1 MDGFWISV
9 RCVSITPSQPCL
21 GFAPRSQSFAFR
33 PNRSSRLR
41 LFAIRTN
48 SLTFVSSV
56 RKSAPHP
63 GKGSVK
69 RGLLW
74 YWRLLSPS
82 FAVCDW
88 QKSLYKQTSRLAPE
102 MAKTM
107 AEQGFEALFK
117 TCLNNVY
124 INDNISL
131 YNYYITCEYSS
142 QVSEDE
148 YLYYI
153 LQP

>member
-1 MDGFWISV
+1 
-9 RCVSITPSQPCL
+9 
-21 GFAPRSQSFAFR
+21 
-33 PNRSSRLR
+33 
-41 LFAIRTN
+41 
-48 SLTFVSSV
+48 
-56 RKSAPHP
+56 
-63 GKGSVK
+63 
-69 RGLLW
+69 
-74 YWRLLSPS
+74 
-82 FAVCDW
+82 
-88 QKSLYKQTSRLAPE
+88 

-107 AEQGFEALFK
+107 AEQGFESLFK